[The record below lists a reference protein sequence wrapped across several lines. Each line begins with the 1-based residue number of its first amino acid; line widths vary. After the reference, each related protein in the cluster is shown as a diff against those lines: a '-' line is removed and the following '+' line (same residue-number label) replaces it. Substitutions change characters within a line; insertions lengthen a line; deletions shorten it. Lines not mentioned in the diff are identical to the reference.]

1 MRISTAHA
9 YDTAIDSLQKRQ
21 SDLSTAQMQLTSG
34 KRVNVPSDDP
44 IAAARAERALAEID
58 RADAD
63 QRALDASQNVMQI
76 AESSMGDA
84 VDLLQQAR
92 ESMVAAGNGS
102 YTDSERQAVAKKLQE
117 IRTQLLSVAN
127 RADGNGGFIFGGQ
140 GSASPPFVDAPG
152 GVQYVGQ
159 GGETQAPLG
168 EQMNLTVDGQSVWLK
183 AASGNGVFV
192 TGANSANTGS
202 GWISAGS
209 VADPYSNP
217 YLTGTS
223 SSPYSID
230 FQVSA
235 GVTTY
240 SINGGSPQP
249 YTDGQAITV
258 DGMSFTIKGAPAN
271 GDQFT
276 INPSQKDL
284 SVFNALDSAIK
295 ALNTPNMNNGQITQT
310 INTGISNLDSLLNT
324 VQGARSA
331 VGETLNRMDGTA
343 NRISASK
350 LAAQSAR
357 SNAEDLDMTSAI
369 SDFQNK
375 QAGYDAALKSYSIVQ
390 KMSLFQYLNS

>member
-1 MRISTAHA
+1 MRVSTSHA
-9 YDTAIDSLQKRQ
+9 YDLAIAALQQRQ
-21 SDLSTAQMQLTSG
+21 SDLSTSQMQLTSG

-44 IAAARAERALAEID
+44 IAAARAERALASES

-63 QRALDASQNVMQI
+63 QRALDASRTVMQV

-92 ESMVAAGNGS
+92 ESLVAAGNGS
-102 YTDSERQAVAKKLQE
+102 YTDSERQAVSKKLQE

-127 RADGNGGFIFGGQ
+127 RPDGGGGFIFGGQ
-140 GSASPPFVDAPG
+140 GSATPPFVDAPG

-159 GGETQAPLG
+159 GGEMQAPSS
-168 EQMNLTVDGQSVWLK
+168 EKMNLTVDGQNVWLK

-192 TGANSANTGS
+192 TDAASANTGS
-202 GWISAGS
+202 AWISPGS
-209 VADPYSNP
+209 VSDPHTTP

-223 SSPYSID
+223 SAPYAID
-230 FQVSA
+230 FQVS
-235 GVTTY
+235 GGTTTY
-240 SINGGSPQP
+240 TVNGGAPTP
-249 YTDGQAITV
+249 YTSGQAITV
-258 DGMSFTIKGAPAN
+258 AGMSFTITGAPAN

-276 INPSQKDL
+276 INPSQKNL
-284 SVFNALDSAIK
+284 SVFDSLDAAIK
-295 ALNTPNMNNGQITQT
+295 ALNTTGANNGQITQAV
-310 INTGISNLDSLLNT
+310 NKGISQMDSLLSNM
-324 VQGARSA
+324 QGGRSA
-331 VGETLNRMDGTA
+331 IGETLNRMDGA
-343 NRISASK
+343 ESRIADSK
-350 LAAQSAR
+350 LAAQTAR